1 MATSVSEWCISICRG
16 DPDQVEL
23 HCPICEGKAE
33 AKTEADISAT
43 IRYIPES
50 SIWAL
55 KIKRVIFSLLYLV
68 TQSSPGWVNL
78 QSWVWKV
85 S

>member
-16 DPDQVEL
+16 DPDQVEI

-33 AKTEADISAT
+33 VKTEADISAT

-55 KIKRVIFSLLYLV
+55 KIKRVIFNLLYF
-68 TQSSPGWVNL
+68 SNSN
-78 QSWVWKV
+78 
-85 S
+85 